1 MTEPSRAVRGSRLR
15 ELSRT
20 LVLRELS
27 DAGPQTQAGLVR
39 ATGLSRATVASII
52 DELRADGRVDISTD
66 AKPQGRGRPPALVH
80 LATDTHV
87 VLGVDFGHAHLAV
100 AVADLS
106 GAILAE
112 RHEPMDV
119 HHAAAESLD
128 RAAALIAELVD
139 EVAARGITDR
149 PVMVG
154 VGVPGPIEVAH
165 PSGTGAPGGRVC
177 AGTVLPSWAGYD
189 PAAELAKRTGL
200 AVLAENDANL
210 GALGEQRFGAGRGVE
225 NVVFVKVSSGIGT
238 GLILGGRLY
247 RGSRGA
253 AGEIGHVQ
261 VREDGALCRCGSR
274 GCLETVSSADA
285 ALALLAPAHGRTMR
299 ASDLFELEAAGDP
312 GVLRLLTDMGTAI
325 GRVVAVIA
333 ANLDPNMVIVG
344 GSMARAA
351 LVESVAVAITRFNQP
366 YVAAD
371 MHVTAAA
378 LGERSSLMGA
388 IALAISAASGR
399 PAIPGA
405 PAAMPPAA
413 LPATIV
419 PPAAARATAPP
430 APVPAV
436 G

>member
-1 MTEPSRAVRGSRLR
+1 MSEPLRAARGSRLR
-15 ELSRT
+15 DLSRT

-27 DAGPQTQAGLVR
+27 DAGPQTQASLVR

-52 DELRADGRVDISTD
+52 DELRATGRVDISTD
-66 AKPQGRGRPPALVH
+66 AKPHGRGRPPALVH
-80 LATDTHV
+80 LANDTHI
-87 VLGVDFGHAHLAV
+87 VLGVDFGHAHLSV
-100 AVADLS
+100 AAADLT

-119 HHAAAESLD
+119 HHAAEESLD
-128 RAAALIAELVD
+128 RAAALIAELLD
-139 EVAARGITDR
+139 EISGNDIADK

-154 VGVPGPIEVAH
+154 VGVPGPIEIAR
-165 PSGTGAPGGRVC
+165 PSGSGALGGRVC

-210 GALGEQRFGAGRGVE
+210 GALGEQRFGVGRGVE

-253 AGEIGHVQ
+253 SGEIGHVQ

-285 ALALLAPAHGRTMR
+285 ALALLAPAHGRTMTV
-299 ASDLFELEAAGDP
+299 ADLFALEAAGDP
-312 GVLRLLTDMGTAI
+312 GVLRLLADMGTAI
-325 GRVVAVIA
+325 GRVIAVIA

-344 GSMARAA
+344 GSMARSA
-351 LVESVAVAITRFNQP
+351 LVNSVAAAIKRFNQP

-371 MHVTAAA
+371 MRVAAA
-378 LGERSSLMGA
+378 ELGERASLMGA

-399 PAIPGA
+399 SPFIGA
-405 PAAMPPAA
+405 ASAEDA
-413 LPATIV
+413 
-419 PPAAARATAPP
+419 
-430 APVPAV
+430 
-436 G
+436 

>member
-1 MTEPSRAVRGSRLR
+1 MPDPSHAARGSRLR
-15 ELSRT
+15 DLSRT
-20 LVLRELS
+20 LVLRELA
-27 DAGPQTQAGLVR
+27 DAGPQTQASLVR

-52 DELRADGRVDISTD
+52 DELQAGGRVDVNTGS
-66 AKPQGRGRPPALVH
+66 KPHGRGRPPALVH

-87 VLGVDFGHAHLAV
+87 VLGVDFGHAHLTV
-100 AVADLS
+100 AVADLG

-119 HHAAAESLD
+119 HHAAEESLD
-128 RAAALIAELVD
+128 RAATLVAELIAE
-139 EVAARGITDR
+139 VADRGITDR

-165 PSGTGAPGGRVC
+165 VSGGGAPGGRVC

-189 PAAELAKRTGL
+189 PAAELARRTGL
-200 AVLAENDANL
+200 TVLAENDANL

-225 NVVFVKVSSGIGT
+225 NIVFVKVSSGIGT

-285 ALALLAPAHGRTMR
+285 ALALLAPAHGRTMT
-299 ASDLFELEAAGDP
+299 ATDLFELEAAGDP

-325 GRVVAVIA
+325 GRVIAVVA
-333 ANLDPNMVIVG
+333 ANLDPNMLIVG

-351 LVESVAVAITRFNQP
+351 LVDSVAAAINRFNQP

-371 MHVTAAA
+371 MRVTSAA

-399 PAIPGA
+399 SPFVGA
-405 PAAMPPAA
+405 PMAPQAPAHA
-413 LPATIV
+413 
-419 PPAAARATAPP
+419 
-430 APVPAV
+430 
-436 G
+436 

>member
-1 MTEPSRAVRGSRLR
+1 
-15 ELSRT
+15 
-20 LVLRELS
+20 VLRELS
-27 DAGPQTQAGLVR
+27 DAGPQTQASLVR

-52 DELRADGRVDISTD
+52 DELRTTGRVDISTD
-66 AKPQGRGRPPALVH
+66 AKPHGRGRPPALVH
-80 LATDTHV
+80 LANDTHI
-87 VLGVDFGHAHLAV
+87 VLGVDFGHAHLSV
-100 AVADLS
+100 AAADLT

-119 HHAAAESLD
+119 HHAAEESLD
-128 RAAALIAELVD
+128 RAAALIAELLD
-139 EVAARGITDR
+139 EISGNDIADK

-154 VGVPGPIEVAH
+154 VGVPGPIEIAR
-165 PSGTGAPGGRVC
+165 PSGSGLGGRVC

-210 GALGEQRFGAGRGVE
+210 GALGEQRFGVGRGVE

-253 AGEIGHVQ
+253 SGEIGHVQ

-285 ALALLAPAHGRTMR
+285 ALALLAPAHGRTMTV
-299 ASDLFELEAAGDP
+299 ADLFALEAAGDP
-312 GVLRLLTDMGTAI
+312 GVLRLLADMGTAI
-325 GRVVAVIA
+325 GRVIAVIA

-344 GSMARAA
+344 GSMARSA
-351 LVESVAVAITRFNQP
+351 LVNSVAAAIKRFNQP

-371 MHVTAAA
+371 MRVAAA
-378 LGERSSLMGA
+378 ELGERASLMGA

-399 PAIPGA
+399 SPFIGA
-405 PAAMPPAA
+405 ASAEDA
-413 LPATIV
+413 
-419 PPAAARATAPP
+419 
-430 APVPAV
+430 
-436 G
+436 